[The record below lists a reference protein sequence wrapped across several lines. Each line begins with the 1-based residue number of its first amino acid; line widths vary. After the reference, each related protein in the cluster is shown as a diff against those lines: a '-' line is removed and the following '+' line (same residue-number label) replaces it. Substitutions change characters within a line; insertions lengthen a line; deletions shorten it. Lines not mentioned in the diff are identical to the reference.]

1 MFKGIRSVCWL
12 APVVLFAAVE
22 EKQTIQ
28 KTFPAAKR
36 IEVENVNGSI
46 RVAGYDG
53 REVQLTVH
61 ETLSGDS
68 KEKLEQARREVKLD
82 ISTPQEGTL
91 RLYVDGPFR
100 SKCRDGS
107 VNFHE
112 DDAGYTF
119 RHEFEIKAP
128 RDVAVYL
135 RNINGGAIKVEN
147 VAGDY
152 DVKNINGGVE
162 MIEVAGSG
170 RAYSLNGG
178 LKVLFRS
185 NPRAQSYFGSLNG
198 PVDLFFQPD
207 LAADLRMK
215 TFNGNIYSDFPVTP
229 LAAHGMTAERRDGKQ
244 VYRADRF
251 TGGRVGNG
259 GPEIKLDGFN
269 GDIRILKRQ

>member
-1 MFKGIRSVCWL
+1 MFIGIRSVCWL
-12 APVVLFAAVE
+12 APVVLLAGVE

-36 IEVENVNGSI
+36 VEVENVNGSI
-46 RVAGYDG
+46 RVTGYEG

-61 ETLSGDS
+61 QTLSGDT
-68 KEKLEQARREVKLD
+68 KEKLEQAKKEVKLD

-100 SKCRDGS
+100 CKNRGGS
-107 VNFHE
+107 CNGDWH
-112 DDAGYTF
+112 DAGYTF
-119 RHEFEIKAP
+119 RHEFEITAP
-128 RDVAVYL
+128 RDATVYL
-135 RNINGGAIKVEN
+135 RNINGGAIQVKN

-162 MIEVAGSG
+162 MLEAAGSG
-170 RAYSLNGG
+170 RAYSLNGE

-198 PVDLFFQPD
+198 RVDLFFQPD
-207 LAADLRMK
+207 LGADLRMK

-229 LAAHGMTAERRDGKQ
+229 LAAGGMTAERRDGKR

-251 TGGRVGNG
+251 TGGRVGKG
-259 GPEIKLDGFN
+259 GPEITLDGFN